1 MRSTNPAAACAIRSL
16 QSRPRTTWPKHHST
30 RQCCYTRHRSTAS
43 IHTSPSSKPRHKSTT
58 TTHHSSKRRSKPK
71 ATPSRRE
78 RIAKLVFENV
88 ISRRPTVVVSRRA
101 MGLPEMGR
109 CPITL
114 SGASCDACSAAD
126 ADRHIKKRVLPDP
139 KATPTRELNIGVNPH
154 YPLLST
160 TQPPLPF
167 VRPADVMPPSALE
180 EGHGIAQNTN
190 NLPVLT
196 SGSFS
201 APVTLTKGTHQLPDR
216 LVIGALVQSPAP
228 KTPIAPGTM
237 GPPPRPVKK

>member
-1 MRSTNPAAACAIRSL
+1 MRSTNPATACAIRSL
-16 QSRPRTTWPKHHST
+16 QSRPRITWPKHLST
-30 RQCCYTRHRSTAS
+30 TQCCYTRHRSTAS
-43 IHTSPSSKPRHKSTT
+43 IHTSPSKKRHNSTT
-58 TTHHSSKRRSKPK
+58 TTHQSSKHRSKPK
-71 ATPSRRE
+71 AAPSRRE

-101 MGLPEMGR
+101 MGLREMGR

-114 SGASCDACSAAD
+114 SGASCDACSATD

-139 KATPTRELNIGVNPH
+139 KAIATRELNISVNSH

-160 TQPPLPF
+160 TQPPLTS
-167 VRPADVMPPSALE
+167 VRPADVMPPTVWE
-180 EGHGIAQNTN
+180 EEHGIARGTN

-196 SGSFS
+196 FGSFS
-201 APVTLTKGTHQLPDR
+201 APVTLAKGIYQSPDR